1 MAGAGGRVPAGL
13 ARRRKSCSGPET
25 STTRGSAKF
34 GRAQDMQT
42 SDVMKTGSH
51 SPFGLQATILTGL
64 VFALAGVLALAYP
77 WPLVALCLSP
87 MPVVLLLLWTASDVI
102 APVDRINEADA
113 QAARARGA
121 VEPRPAE
128 PLAHAA

>member
-1 MAGAGGRVPAGL
+1 
-13 ARRRKSCSGPET
+13 
-25 STTRGSAKF
+25 
-34 GRAQDMQT
+34 MQT
-42 SDVMKTGSH
+42 SELMKTASH

-64 VFALAGVLALAYP
+64 VVALAGVLALAYP

-87 MPVVLLLLWTASDVI
+87 MPVVLLLLWAASDVI

-113 QAARARGA
+113 QAARARGTA
-121 VEPRPAE
+121 KRPPAE